1 MKPNV
6 QGIRF
11 VADAILQY
19 ENKFSHASW
28 GGALSNGRN
37 VAGTGAS
44 CGSTACVAGFT
55 VQFLG
60 DVTEWEKLMF
70 QSRCFAISEYALHLL
85 KLGEEWNESLF
96 YSWPKEWLNPES
108 RIEVV
113 KIDLIDRNPPDF
125 FTPNPQQV
133 YEVLH
138 RLADQL
144 EREYASTEVEVREEE
159 QVLA

>member
-19 ENKFSHASW
+19 ENKFSHTAW
-28 GGALSNGRN
+28 GGVLMSRK

-44 CGSTACVAGFT
+44 CGTTACVAGFT
-55 VQFLG
+55 IQFLG
-60 DVTEWEKLMF
+60 DQTEWDNLMWKGSHF
-70 QSRCFAISEYALHLL
+70 SISEYALHLL
-85 KLGEEWNESLF
+85 KLGKEWNKTLF

-113 KIDLIDRNPPDF
+113 ETRLDSRRLSDF
-125 FTPNPQQV
+125 FMPNPQQV

-144 EREYASTEVEVREEE
+144 EAEMLVESE
-159 QVLA
+159 QVEELVVV

>member
-1 MKPNV
+1 MKHNV

-19 ENKFSHASW
+19 ENKFSHTSW
-28 GGALSNGRN
+28 GGALLGKN

-60 DVTEWEKLMF
+60 DETEWSKLKW
-70 QSRCFAISEYALHLL
+70 QGQCFAISKYALHLL
-85 KLGEEWNESLF
+85 KLGEEWNETLF
-96 YSWPKEWLNPES
+96 YSWPKKWLIPES
-108 RIEVV
+108 RIEVTE
-113 KIDLIDRNPPDF
+113 IDLANRRGLPDF
-125 FTPNPQQV
+125 FIPNPQQV
-133 YEVLH
+133 HEVLH

-144 EREYASTEVEVREEE
+144 EAEILVENE
-159 QVLA
+159 QVEELVAV